1 MIDDKTKQKLLKEI
15 SNYGNVYLSCLKVGV
30 DKATY
35 YRWKQ
40 QDKEFRK
47 LANKAEKMGRENIN
61 DIAEHSLLKNVKD
74 GNQRAIEYT
83 LSHNSKRY
91 KRKKEDVVII
101 HKKDIA
107 PIMREPSL
115 DEILSAYDKLFE
127 DKDEKKKIERI
138 PPEYELKQ
146 KETIEEAKI
155 EPKIINETL
164 TKEEIPT
171 EPQPDLPPKNIGR
184 RPRPRPH
191 EDRY

>member
-15 SNYGNVYLSCLKVGV
+15 SNYGNVYLSCLKTGV

-47 LANKAEKMGRENIN
+47 LANKAEKIGRDNMC
-61 DIAEHSLLKNVKD
+61 DVAEHSLLKNVKD

-83 LSHNSKRY
+83 LGNNSKRY
-91 KRKKEDVVII
+91 KRKKDDVVII
-101 HKKDIA
+101 HKKDTA

-127 DKDEKKKIERI
+127 DGDEKKEIERI

-146 KETIEEAKI
+146 KETIEEVKA
-155 EPKIINETL
+155 EPEVISEAT
-164 TKEEIPT
+164 TKEETPT
-171 EPQPDLPPKNIGR
+171 EPQPDSNSKEVGR

>member
-127 DKDEKKKIERI
+127 DKDEKKEIERI
-138 PPEYELKQ
+138 PPEYESKQ
-146 KETIEEAKI
+146 KETIEEVKA
-155 EPKIINETL
+155 EPEVISEATV
-164 TKEEIPT
+164 KEEIT
-171 EPQPDLPPKNIGR
+171 RKSQPDSNPKEVGR

-191 EDRY
+191 GECY

>member
-47 LANKAEKMGRENIN
+47 LANKAEKIGRENIN

-91 KRKKEDVVII
+91 KRKREDVVII
-101 HKKDIA
+101 HKKDFEQ
-107 PIMREPSL
+107 PVRDPTLE
-115 DEILSAYDKLFE
+115 EILDVHDKLLGNDYDTE
-127 DKDEKKKIERI
+127 EIERI
-138 PPEYELKQ
+138 PPDYEQEQ
-146 KETIEEAKI
+146 KEVSKGEEK
-155 EPKIINETL
+155 EPEVINEATVK
-164 TKEEIPT
+164 KET
-171 EPQPDLPPKNIGR
+171 RTDPQPDSTPKRIGR

-191 EDRY
+191 GERY